1 MTNLKNLGL
10 TLADILWIYE
20 NLIFECT
27 CCVSKL
33 ASANFFSVSFLDV
46 SKSFSRACSFY
57 NKRTTNSVK
66 SRLNETMK
74 ESSLNSKATAKN
86 CRFWLSKHKKHRLNV
101 ISNNSAFGLSNFS
114 YLTAH
119 ALKAT
124 HVANFFDA
132 SSLAKKLNFTIY
144 LVTLFH
150 IFSKALLSFKFFLFI
165 PDNGNVDTGITILI
179 S

>member
-1 MTNLKNLGL
+1 MVKDAENYKGLHMTNLKNLGL
-10 TLADILWIYE
+10 TLADILWIYK
-20 NLIFECT
+20 NLIIECT

-33 ASANFFSVSFLDV
+33 ASANFFSVSFRDV

-57 NKRTTNSVK
+57 NKRTTNSVN

-101 ISNNSAFGLSNFS
+101 ISNNSAYKYRGLSHFS
-114 YLTAH
+114 YLAAH
-119 ALKAT
+119 ALKAGAHT
-124 HVANFFDA
+124 RRKF
-132 SSLAKKLNFTIY
+132 IWR
-144 LVTLFH
+144 
-150 IFSKALLSFKFFLFI
+150 KFF
-165 PDNGNVDTGITILI
+165 